1 MDSNAAVRYGTC
13 RACGA
18 RILWLKTTRGK
29 NMPVDPGV
37 IRFHA
42 AGGPET
48 FVAVNGKVERGQRSA
63 AGEAWGY
70 ISHFA
75 TCPEADRMRRK
86 KDAKDDYDQHRFTGL
101 LEEE

>member
-18 RILWLKTTRGK
+18 RILWLKTTKGK

-48 FVAVNGKVERGQRSA
+48 FVTVDGKVERGQRKTD
-63 AGEAWGY
+63 GDQWGY

-75 TCPEADRMRRK
+75 TCPEADRMRKRK
-86 KDAKDDYDQHRFTGL
+86 DGNDDYDQHRYSGL
-101 LEEE
+101 ITEE